1 MRNDKAKERNKRG
14 EPKSRTQLPN
24 PESPS
29 LIYVLIF
36 NLIEERRFGKLV
48 LVEKLNFTKF
58 DSLVAITDN

>member
-29 LIYVLIF
+29 LTYLLIF